1 MAINL
6 KQISSSDS
14 DNTKLDKVNYNF
26 DQLIA
31 NGGGPM
37 GHQGI
42 RGAQG
47 PQGVTGPQGAQGA
60 LGAQGDQGT
69 AGVTNNQLWTSIP
82 GTIGSLTAD
91 TIIPIHSTAASTVYP
106 PVVSAG
112 FLDSDPEYSTAQSIT
127 GGNVPYQWL
136 INRKSNFSSNL
147 RFTNDVLAS
156 YFDFTMTTIGGTN
169 AVMKMGFGA
178 TTTGTIEWHAE
189 THLFVDN
196 ISRSTVLEINPN
208 EIIYNFPIEFRNGV
222 QILDTLT
229 IGHTSAAPNK
239 LAVAVNNAGEIQF
252 KTAAEIGGG
261 VPYGTII
268 SVLPSVFS
276 DNNFFVNQEQIDASS
291 ANPAQQ
297 ILPLE
302 IRVGSG
308 INEWAGWYL
317 CHGKDWVNPTTST
330 IHSVPDLNS
339 FDYSITD
346 NASINAPTTGYI
358 TSQGDVTV
366 RVDEVHIMGGTEV
379 DMAATQPSAT
389 PGIYDVQGGTT
400 VTFNHFNETT
410 GAQGNVFYIKPLPQ
424 IIYLADPSLY
434 WSDAG
439 IPV

>member
-60 LGAQGDQGT
+60 LGAKGDQGA

-82 GTIGSLTAD
+82 GAIGSLTAD
-91 TIIPIHSTAASTVYP
+91 TIIPVHSATTSTVYP
-106 PVVSAG
+106 PVVSVG
-112 FLDSDPEYSTAQSIT
+112 FLDSDPEYNTAQSIT

-147 RFTNDVLAS
+147 RFTNDLLTS
-156 YFDFTMTTIGGTN
+156 YFDFTMTTVGGTN
-169 AVMKMGFGA
+169 AVMKMGFEA

-196 ISRSTVLEINPN
+196 ISRNTVLEINPN
-208 EIIYNFPIEFRNGV
+208 EIIYNFPIEFRNDV

-229 IGHTSAAPNK
+229 IGHSSAAPNK

-268 SVLPSVFS
+268 SVLPSVFK
-276 DNNFFVNQEQIDASS
+276 DNNFFVNYEQIDASS
-291 ANPAQQ
+291 TNPAQQ
-297 ILPLE
+297 TKPLE

-317 CHGKDWVNPTTST
+317 CHGHGWTDGTNS
-330 IHSVPDLNS
+330 HSVPDLNS

-346 NASINAPTTGYI
+346 NASITSTIIGS
-358 TSQGDVTV
+358 SQGLVGPV
-366 RVDEVHIMGGTEV
+366 QNNEVHIMGGTEATMV
-379 DMAATQPSAT
+379 ATQIPSAT
-389 PGIYDVQGGTT
+389 PGIYDVQGGITP
-400 VTFNHFNETT
+400 TFNHFNAST
-410 GAQGNVFYIKPLPQ
+410 GAQGPVFYIKPLPQ

-434 WSDAG
+434 WSEPG
-439 IPV
+439 IPS

>member
-317 CHGKDWVNPTTST
+317 CHGHDWVDG
-330 IHSVPDLNS
+330 IGIAHSVPDLNS

-346 NASINAPTTGYI
+346 NASITSTIPGY
-358 TSQGDVTV
+358 TQGDVTV
-366 RVDEVHIMGGTEV
+366 TVNEVHIMGGTEG
-379 DMAATQPSAT
+379 DMVATQPST
-389 PGIYDVQGGTT
+389 PGIYDVQGSIFP
-400 VTFNHFNETT
+400 TFNHFNGST
-410 GAQGNVFYIKPLPQ
+410 GAQGPVFYIKPLPQ

-434 WSDAG
+434 WSVAG
-439 IPV
+439 IPS

>member
-47 PQGVTGPQGAQGA
+47 PQGVTGPQGTQGA
-60 LGAQGDQGT
+60 LGAKGDQGA

-82 GTIGSLTAD
+82 GAIGSLLAD
-91 TIIPIHSTAASTVYP
+91 TVIPVHSTATSTVYP
-106 PVVSAG
+106 PVVSVG
-112 FLDSDPEYSTAQSIT
+112 FLDSDPEYNTAQSIL

-147 RFTNDVLAS
+147 RFTNDVLTS
-156 YFDFTMTTIGGTN
+156 YFDFTMTTVGGTN
-169 AVMKMGFGA
+169 AVMKMGFDAA
-178 TTTGTIEWHAE
+178 TIGTIEWHAE

-196 ISRSTVLEINPN
+196 ISRNTVLEINPN
-208 EIIYNFPIEFRNGV
+208 EIIYNFPIEFRNEV
-222 QILDTLT
+222 QIKDTL
-229 IGHTSAAPNK
+229 IISHTSAAPNK

-268 SVLPSVFS
+268 SVLPSVFQ
-276 DNNFFVNQEQIDASS
+276 DNNFFVNYEQIDASS
-291 ANPAQQ
+291 GQPQL
-297 ILPLE
+297 LPLE

-317 CHGKDWVNPTTST
+317 CHGHDWVNPITGA

-346 NASINAPTTGYI
+346 NTSINAPTTGYI
-358 TSQGDVTV
+358 TSQGLVGPIQNN
-366 RVDEVHIMGGTEV
+366 EVHIMGGTEATMV
-379 DMAATQPSAT
+379 ATQPSAT
-389 PGIYDVQGGTT
+389 PGIYDVQGGITP
-400 VTFNHFNETT
+400 TFNHFNAST
-410 GAQGNVFYIKPLPQ
+410 GAQGPVFYIKPLPQ
-424 IIYLADPSLY
+424 IIYLADPSFY
-434 WSDAG
+434 WSVAG
-439 IPV
+439 SPS